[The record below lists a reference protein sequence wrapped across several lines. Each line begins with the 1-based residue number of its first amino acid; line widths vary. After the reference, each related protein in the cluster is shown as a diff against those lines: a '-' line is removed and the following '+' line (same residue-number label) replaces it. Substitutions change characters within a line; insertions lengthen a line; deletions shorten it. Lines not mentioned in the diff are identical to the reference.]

1 MPRRG
6 HGRRPAG
13 RSPRRL
19 PKSINRIR
27 PKTDSIFKMP
37 RNNPFG
43 IAPFVLPKKV
53 KPITIRARGLKPNT
67 AYKVMLDNRPG
78 NDFEDITDTVKCIGE
93 SKKPNP
99 RPKVPVSSGGGKGC
113 FTSVKTDK
121 KGNLAIKCQ
130 PFGSEE
136 NTKRTLTRRPLFSKL
151 WKYWHTRRSTVDRG
165 RDRIKLIQASAV
177 ENPTSNARVKRLKK
191 SVTHQTRPSGK
202 KTTRPQKAPEKYLPP
217 AVIAPVVIKK
227 PAKIIKVV
235 EEEVRTDFY
244 QTFYLDA
251 ASVDGSDTVDLL
263 DVTLYVRSK
272 PKFKANS
279 SGAEGPGINICLLD
293 CESDGTPI
301 INQKYADSTVDLNYH
316 QVKASPLATSGTI
329 FKFDNPV
336 TVRTNKY
343 YAIAVFLEDQ
353 GYVLWDNRK
362 GDLTLVD
369 GAKTEERSQGSSK
382 GHKGDVFFYNDEN
395 AKAKKS
401 RPQWV
406 PKNDLDLKFDVHC
419 AEYTVDDVTVKL
431 VNKPYEFFNLSS
443 VSGQD
448 WDPGE
453 HVYKQQANSAG
464 TVSISAGSQK
474 ITGSGTDFTGLTEGQ
489 KIVLIDSTDTKIQE
503 VFTVDRSI
511 GGTATILYVHEE
523 SDFTISGNYQVTV
536 VGELEY
542 FDYYFN
548 SIRLEN
554 SSVNYDEYTNANSSI
569 SNTLI
574 FQVGDTIVGTESG
587 ESAQIS
593 SYNEL
598 AVSVFRADM
607 NANIPPQ
614 FKTTTKYNLSYE
626 DTTPGVYFLS
636 TDDKQFFL
644 NAPNHVQGYA
654 GNILSASQEIDQTD
668 SAMIAN
674 QSRSSEIE
682 ITYSYTGANT
692 RCYACPTLD
701 LDELEM
707 TTHRWEINNDQ
718 TNEYLNEGNAKTR
731 HISSELNLGDGSE
744 AEDVRIIMNAWRPR
758 NTDIAV
764 YAKLQ
769 NGADGDSFI
778 DKHWTKLATLTGGQ
792 SFSDPTSPYD
802 YVELEFGLQDYTAA
816 SATLDG
822 AFTTVN
828 GSAVI
833 TGESGTTN
841 VAAVSADDVVR
852 VYSPLFED
860 NYQVFAVDSVDA
872 STQTITL
879 SNPISNNNIV
889 GEGFKVDIL
898 EASQAAFKNPDNYD
912 IARYYNSQGEMFD
925 TYNRMAVKIVLL
937 ADDRKLVP
945 KVDDYRVIGVT
956 A

>member
-1 MPRRG
+1 MSRRG
-6 HGRRPAG
+6 HGRRSAGPA
-13 RSPRRL
+13 RRL

-43 IAPFVLPKKV
+43 IGPFVLPKKV
-53 KPITIRARGLKPNT
+53 KPIAINARGLKPNT

-78 NDFEDITDTVKCIGE
+78 DDFEDITDTVRCEGT
-93 SKKPNP
+93 SVKPNP
-99 RPKVPVSSGGGKGC
+99 RPKVPIGSGGGKGC
-113 FTSVKTDK
+113 YTSVKTDK
-121 KGNLAIKCQ
+121 KGNLNITCK

-136 NTKRTLTRRPLFSKL
+136 NTKRTLTRPPLFSKL
-151 WKYWHTRRSTVDRG
+151 WKYWHTRNSNVDRG

-191 SVTHQTRPSGK
+191 SVTHQSLPSGK

-217 AVIAPVVIKK
+217 SVIAPVVIKK
-227 PAKIIKVV
+227 PAKIIKIV
-235 EEEVRTDFY
+235 EEEVRTDLY

-251 ASVDGSDTVDLL
+251 SSVDGSDTVDLL
-263 DVTLYVRSK
+263 DITLYVRSK
-272 PKFKANS
+272 PKFKANV
-279 SGAEGPGINICLLD
+279 SGAEGPGINICLID

-301 INQKYADSTVDLNYH
+301 INQKYADSVVDLNYY
-316 QVKASPLATSGTI
+316 QVKASPLATAGTV
-329 FKFDNPV
+329 FKFDNPL
-336 TVRTNKY
+336 TVRTNRY

-369 GAKTEERSQGSSK
+369 GGKTEERSQGSSK

-395 AKAKKS
+395 GKKKKS

-453 HVYKQQANSAG
+453 NVYKQQANSVG
-464 TVSISAGSQK
+464 TVAISAGSTK
-474 ITGSGTDFTGLTEGQ
+474 ITGTGTDFTSLTEGQ
-489 KIVLIDSTDTKIQE
+489 TIVLIDSTDTKIQE

-511 GGTATILYVHEE
+511 GGSATILYVHEE
-523 SDFTISGNYQVTV
+523 SEFAISGNYQVTV
-536 VGELEY
+536 SGQLEY

-554 SSVNYDEYTNANSSI
+554 STVNYDHYTNANSSI

-587 ESAQIS
+587 MTAQIS

-598 AVSVFRADM
+598 NVSVFRADM
-607 NANIPPQ
+607 NANVPPQ
-614 FKTTTKYNLSYE
+614 FKTTTKYNMSYE
-626 DTTPGVYFLS
+626 DTTPGIYFLS
-636 TDDKQFFL
+636 TDDKQFFM
-644 NAPNHVQGYA
+644 NAPNHIQGYA

-692 RCYACPTLD
+692 RCYACPTLS

-707 TTHRWEINNDQ
+707 TTHRWEINNDE

-731 HISSELNLGDGSE
+731 HISAELNLGDGSE

-769 NGADGDSFI
+769 NGADGDNFI
-778 DKHWTKLATLTGGQ
+778 DKHWTRLATLTGGQ
-792 SFSDPTSPYD
+792 SFSDATSPYD
-802 YVELEFGLQDYTAA
+802 YVELEFGLQDYTAS
-816 SATLDG
+816 SAELDG
-822 AFTTVN
+822 SFTTVL

-833 TGESGTTN
+833 TGDASTN
-841 VAAVSADDVVR
+841 VAAVSADDVIR
-852 VYSPLFED
+852 IYSPLFED
-860 NYQVFAVDSVDA
+860 NYQLFAVDSVNA
-872 STQTITL
+872 VSQQITL
-879 SNPISNNNIV
+879 SNNVANNNIV
-889 GEGFKVDIL
+889 GEGFKVAVM